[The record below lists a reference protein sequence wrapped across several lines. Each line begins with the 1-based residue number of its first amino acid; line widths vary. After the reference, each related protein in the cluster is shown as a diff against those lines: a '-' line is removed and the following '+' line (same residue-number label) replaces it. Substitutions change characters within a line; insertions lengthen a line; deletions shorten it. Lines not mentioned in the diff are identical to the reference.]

1 MKIKDLLEKRAQVVA
16 EARAIV
22 DGIESEEKER
32 EFTAEERSKYDALL
46 EKAGQLTDQIQDEER
61 KQELARQ
68 EAAIDAGGTGASGD
82 DGNRA
87 SGDPPET
94 RDQAVLQIDGFR
106 SWISHGMEEAERRDP
121 DAFSEFR
128 AQSVGVDTEG
138 GYLVAPQEFVNEL
151 IRNID
156 DMTYI
161 RSWATVRR
169 LTMATSLG
177 VPTLESSLDDYAWTT
192 EIASAAEDEGLR
204 IGKRELHPQPLA
216 KLVKISNRLLRL
228 SAQDVDELVR
238 SEMALILGYTYEKA
252 FLIGSGANQPLG
264 VFTASS
270 DGIPTSRDVATD
282 NTAVAVTTDGL
293 IEAKFALKAG
303 HRRNA
308 RWLFHRDAIKMIAKL
323 KDADSQYIWS
333 GAVREG
339 EPDRLL
345 GLPYFESE
353 FAPNTFT
360 TGLYVGILGDFS
372 YYWIAEEA
380 SLQIQRLSELFA
392 RTDQTGLI
400 ARPYIDAMP
409 VLAEA
414 FVRVKLS

>member
-22 DGIESEEKER
+22 DGIEAEEKER

-68 EAAIDAGGTGASGD
+68 EAAIDAGNPASG
-82 DGNRA
+82 GQ
-87 SGDPPET
+87 PET
-94 RDQAVLQIDGFR
+94 RDQAVLQMDGFR
-106 SWISHGMEEAERRDP
+106 SWITHGMEAERRDP

-192 EIASAAEDEGLR
+192 EIAPAAEDEGLR

-216 KLVKISNRLLRL
+216 KLLKMSNRLLRL
-228 SAQDVDELVR
+228 SAQDVDGLVR

-323 KDADSQYIWS
+323 KDSDAQYIWS